1 MFLYEIFMQEVVSHK
16 IIESY
21 EGDDS
26 IQLTENDAFE
36 QVVGERSRY
45 VKGMGFGPLPP
56 KTRKRLCD
64 ELQKEIDHIRRE
76 HDEARME
83 HEETRKERDTLT
95 LKMAR
100 VEEQQQQMRE
110 QLNMI
115 MQAFYYMKNGD
126 VVCYSLFIIFN
137 LCI

>member
-1 MFLYEIFMQEVVSHK
+1 MQEVVSHK

-21 EGDDS
+21 EGNDS

-36 QVVGERSRY
+36 QVVGERSEY
-45 VKGMGFGPLPP
+45 VKGMRFGPLPP
-56 KTRKRLCD
+56 KTRKHLCE
-64 ELQKEIDHIRRE
+64 ELQKEMDHIRRE
-76 HDEARME
+76 RDEARME

-115 MQAFYYMKNGD
+115 MQ
-126 VVCYSLFIIFN
+126 SIT
-137 LCI
+137 

>member
-1 MFLYEIFMQEVVSHK
+1 M
-16 IIESY
+16 
-21 EGDDS
+21 
-26 IQLTENDAFE
+26 
-36 QVVGERSRY
+36 
-45 VKGMGFGPLPP
+45 KGMGFGPLPP

-95 LKMAR
+95 RKMAR
-100 VEEQQQQMRE
+100 VEDQQQEMRE

-115 MQAFYYMKNGD
+115 MQAFHYMKNGD

>member
-1 MFLYEIFMQEVVSHK
+1 MFLYGIFMQKAVSHK

-36 QVVGERSRY
+36 QVVGERSGY

-56 KTRKRLCD
+56 KTRKRLCK
-64 ELQKEIDHIRRE
+64 ELQKEMDHIRRE
-76 HDEARME
+76 RDEAKME
-83 HEETRKERDTLT
+83 REEARKERDTLT
-95 LKMAR
+95 RKMAR
-100 VEEQQQQMRE
+100 VEDQQQEMRE

-115 MQAFYYMKNGD
+115 MQAFHYMKNGD
-126 VVCYSLFIIFN
+126 IVCYSLFIIFN